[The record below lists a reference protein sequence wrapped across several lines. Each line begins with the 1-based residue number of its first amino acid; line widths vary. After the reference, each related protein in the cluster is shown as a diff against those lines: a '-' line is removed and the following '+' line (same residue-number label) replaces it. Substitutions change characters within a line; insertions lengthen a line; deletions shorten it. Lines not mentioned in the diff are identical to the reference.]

1 MPHPAVLLL
10 LGLLPVQPGQ
20 SWQGNAALPPLE
32 VLAKRDA
39 GRDSGATSAWD
50 AAALRDASPRVL
62 DEVLSND
69 PSFSLYRRQSSLFGN
84 PTAAG
89 VSLRNTGAT
98 AASRTLVLRD
108 GIPQNDPFGGWVYWA
123 RYDAAAL
130 DSLRIVPASR
140 SAVWG
145 NQSPAGVIQMDGRN
159 PFEPRSVVQLG
170 GGSHGTF
177 RASAFHQAT
186 DAARARSVSVSAFG
200 LESDGFLAVAPSQR
214 GPIDRRLDTSLQ
226 GSEVKGAWRIA
237 DNTVLEPMVSMYRE
251 DRGNGTPM
259 ARNAT
264 AAVDLALRLTSG
276 SDEDSWQALLWHQR
290 REFESLFTSVN
301 PSRTTETLALDQYD
315 VPGRG
320 IGAAFTR
327 AWQPGQAWR
336 LVAGLDARQLDGAT
350 HETVGTF
357 RNREAG
363 GSQSLEG
370 WFLTATRDVG
380 PNARMD
386 AGLRLD
392 AWQLDDGRRIETSL
406 ASGALLREVHPRDR
420 KGLEPSASI
429 EYSREI
435 RDDLIARVSA
445 GTTFRLPTLNE
456 LHRPFRVRNDSVE
469 ANPDLEPERFA
480 SVEGGLDWQP
490 IQGLSLDVSAFHHW
504 IHDAIANVPVTDP
517 AQVAALFGSIPAG
530 GSGSQRRNVD
540 EAAVLGLEAG
550 ADWSPLDCLSLRL
563 GALWS
568 ETEFT
573 DSAEQPLLEG
583 RPFPQAP
590 ELRLIADAEWRVNG
604 SISLFGG
611 FEHGSSQFDDA
622 LASRTI
628 PAYQSLRLGARWRIQ
643 EVTCQLRVDNLLDE
657 EIGTGLSS
665 DGIRTLAAP
674 RSLWAGLEWEF

>member
-39 GRDSGATSAWD
+39 GRDSGATSVWD

-226 GSEVKGAWRIA
+226 GSDVKSAWRIA

-259 ARNAT
+259 ACNAT
-264 AAVDLALRLTSG
+264 DAVDLALRLTSG

-290 REFESLFTSVN
+290 H
-301 PSRTTETLALDQYD
+301 
-315 VPGRG
+315 
-320 IGAAFTR
+320 
-327 AWQPGQAWR
+327 
-336 LVAGLDARQLDGAT
+336 QL
-350 HETVGTF
+350 
-357 RNREAG
+357 
-363 GSQSLEG
+363 QCC
-370 WFLTATRDVG
+370 
-380 PNARMD
+380 
-386 AGLRLD
+386 
-392 AWQLDDGRRIETSL
+392 I
-406 ASGALLREVHPRDR
+406 
-420 KGLEPSASI
+420 
-429 EYSREI
+429 
-435 RDDLIARVSA
+435 
-445 GTTFRLPTLNE
+445 
-456 LHRPFRVRNDSVE
+456 
-469 ANPDLEPERFA
+469 
-480 SVEGGLDWQP
+480 
-490 IQGLSLDVSAFHHW
+490 
-504 IHDAIANVPVTDP
+504 
-517 AQVAALFGSIPAG
+517 FGSK
-530 GSGSQRRNVD
+530 
-540 EAAVLGLEAG
+540 
-550 ADWSPLDCLSLRL
+550 
-563 GALWS
+563 
-568 ETEFT
+568 
-573 DSAEQPLLEG
+573 
-583 RPFPQAP
+583 
-590 ELRLIADAEWRVNG
+590 
-604 SISLFGG
+604 
-611 FEHGSSQFDDA
+611 
-622 LASRTI
+622 
-628 PAYQSLRLGARWRIQ
+628 
-643 EVTCQLRVDNLLDE
+643 
-657 EIGTGLSS
+657 
-665 DGIRTLAAP
+665 
-674 RSLWAGLEWEF
+674 